1 MTDFFAG
8 CRMIGRVWLTGEFDM
23 LETVLAVRLGTVDG
37 VENPGDDNGAGMA
50 RLSRTGG
57 VGADDEDG
65 VGIVSVSRHLVI
77 RIVLSV
83 SCEVAFCCLFSHSAE
98 RVCTCFSPRVSF
110 LLAASSAV

>member
-1 MTDFFAG
+1 
-8 CRMIGRVWLTGEFDM
+8 MIGRVWLTGEFDM

-98 RVCTCFSPRVSF
+98 RVCTCFSPGVSF
-110 LLAASSAV
+110 LLVASSAV